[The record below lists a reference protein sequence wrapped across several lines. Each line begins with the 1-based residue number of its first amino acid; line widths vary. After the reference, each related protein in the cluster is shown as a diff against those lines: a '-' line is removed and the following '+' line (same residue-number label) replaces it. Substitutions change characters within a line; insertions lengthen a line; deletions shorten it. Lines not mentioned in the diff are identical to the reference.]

1 MERHIGTWY
10 KEDEPEKHEVAE
22 LIIDGNSLE
31 FYSRFHG
38 EIFPATFI
46 GNDGEYQY
54 KVFVNGHTK
63 PSKNRLLEYTASHR
77 VYCVL
82 KQNFNFCHGTDISKI
97 IACSFSIPELIN
109 WIGIKT
115 VFYSS
120 TDMDEMAAGEKHLSS
135 IIIHSEN
142 PRIELYFESKTF
154 NSILNGDDRTSIT
167 IAKEPRI
174 KIEYKQSQDVQSV
187 INDIECLMQ
196 FFGLLIGAISVAED
210 IRLSI
215 EGQDS
220 KSQLY
225 INRDFSYNTTA
236 RGAFDMPRTYLYVV
250 EDLLQIYYSNW
261 REFYLDDSYSL
272 LRRIFFSVNGKA
284 DIFAEDIFVQYMR
297 ILDGYHTRIS
307 GDEETKRTL
316 KKALKASTKEIKRM
330 IFTDEGKP
338 LFEDAI
344 KSVIPDWTYNSSH
357 IEDIAGWIADGYLAK
372 KSLSYRLQELDNC
385 HLQIIRMN
393 AVSIEKARRN
403 RSEIEAMPDEEIIQL
418 YFRELGDTRN
428 YYSHYKLDSTGV
440 LEFRQILESIDVLK
454 ATIVSIFLEHMGMEK
469 ELIRKM
475 LEFDTEL
482 HFQTMCLREESDR
495 PFEHPSKLTSTCKSI
510 RRRKVEICRQRNLMR
525 GCRSKVSQRV
535 AKKSLR
541 GKTQMTH
548 GKGKRKKKT

>member
-1 MERHIGTWY
+1 MERHIGTWF

-63 PSKNRLLEYTASHR
+63 PSKNRLLEYTSSHR

-82 KQNFNFCHGTDISKI
+82 MQNFNFSHGTDISKI

-142 PRIELYFESKTF
+142 PRIELYFESKTS

-215 EGQDS
+215 DGQDS
-220 KSQLY
+220 KCWLY
-225 INRDFSYNTTA
+225 FNEDFSYNTTA
-236 RGAFDMPRTYLYVV
+236 RVGFDRPRTYLYVV
-250 EDLLQIYYSNW
+250 EDSLQIYYSKW
-261 REFYLDDSYSL
+261 RSFYLDDSYSL
-272 LRRIFFSVNGKA
+272 LRRIFFSVNGKT

-307 GDEETKRTL
+307 GDEETMRQL
-316 KKALKASTKEIKRM
+316 GEALKAATKEIKQL
-330 IFTDEGKP
+330 IDERKS
-338 LFEDAI
+338 LLEDAI
-344 KSVIPDWTYNSSH
+344 KPIIPDWTYNSAH
-357 IEDIAGWIADGYLAK
+357 RNEIAKWIANGYLTK
-372 KSLSYRLQELDNC
+372 KTLSQRLQELDNC
-385 HLQIIRMN
+385 HLKIICMN
-393 AVSIEKARRN
+393 AASIEKARRN
-403 RSEIEAMPDEEIIQL
+403 QSEIAGMTDEQLISL
-418 YFRELGDTRN
+418 YFRELGNTRN
-428 YYSHYKLDSTGV
+428 YYSHYKLDSTGI
-440 LEFRQILESIDVLK
+440 LEFTQILKSINVLK
-454 ATIVSIFLEHMGMEK
+454 ATIISIFLEHMDIEK

-475 LEFDTEL
+475 LAFDAEL
-482 HFQTMCLREESDR
+482 RFQTMCLREENEQ
-495 PFEHPSKLTSTCKSI
+495 PFEHPSKLTGT
-510 RRRKVEICRQRNLMR
+510 L
-525 GCRSKVSQRV
+525 
-535 AKKSLR
+535 
-541 GKTQMTH
+541 
-548 GKGKRKKKT
+548 